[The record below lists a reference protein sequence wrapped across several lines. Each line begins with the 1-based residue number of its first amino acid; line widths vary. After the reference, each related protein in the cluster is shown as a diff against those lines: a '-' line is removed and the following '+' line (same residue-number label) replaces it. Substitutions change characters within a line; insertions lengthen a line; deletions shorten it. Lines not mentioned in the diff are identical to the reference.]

1 MSDDPAVPFKVLAQY
16 PYQSE
21 YEDDLHFNKG
31 QIITVTNVEDEEW
44 YFGQYED
51 PDNAGSVLEGIFP
64 KNFVSIYKPEPEP
77 EPEPELQPEPLEQ
90 AQTIPSAETGRNSR
104 LPGKLKQTIV
114 EDDFV
119 PLPGQK
125 TFTVAEPKPSL
136 TSPTATTATTTTIT
150 ELPGVTQP
158 VLTADTRV
166 EEEEIPKMSLKERI
180 ARLQEQQRIQAE
192 KDREI
197 MEAAT
202 ATTANVSTGN
212 HQEQGAVEGVSEMSD
227 HANETDLGAA
237 AMSLGSGGTEG
248 QQGEADGVEVSSGI
262 ATAANDAGTGVGDED
277 ESDEIDPE
285 EARRAALRERMAR
298 LAGAGRMGG
307 PAGFNP
313 FAPMG
318 SAIPTKPKQQ
328 SQPQAYPVDRRSS
341 VVEADDDDRLKNMP
355 QAVPIMPFADPRAL
369 SFLQKRTSA
378 EESEQEPEQEARETE
393 ETEEMESPGIQQQQS
408 PPQARETSPGL
419 PSAVQVPPMPPIP
432 VSTEADAT
440 SLPSAPAPPAS
451 SGVESEL
458 SPRETS
464 PASHAVAAIPAS
476 PPPAAQEDLRPE
488 LSRSSSSSSSGS
500 FTSAQVNTSS
510 SPHYAKA
517 APPPPPPSHVGD
529 MPPIPP
535 IPTVPQPGQ
544 MKQISPPP
552 IPGSPQEAA
561 PPHLPPAK
569 AHPPPPPVPS
579 MPPIPG
585 TRTTEHRTRES
596 RMSRSSLP
604 PLPDELYS
612 PEFSEPQPEEAT
624 SKPKAKMTSPPPPPP
639 VPMANAPSAPGSVPP
654 VPGPLPTSISVPPPP
669 PVPVP
674 VPAPISPV
682 ESSSATPPEPQLRK
696 GTINRTRSI
705 RRTTTLNELEASCLS
720 TKVAFN
726 PNDTWFLTASA
737 PPEILDLNVKY
748 HVDIRDTTI
757 KLRDQTHWI
766 FRTFYFIFET
776 YSQLVLA
783 VTFNSEKPHET
794 ATLVTQNYI
803 PPPTQLLQPSNSS
816 VPDVFNKAIIKACQD
831 LAGNDSVSS
840 QFVYDIVNGLGSD
853 VLPPIGH
860 RTYGAVIYTYKAGDA
875 LDTRALGAMRAGDI
889 IVIRKAKFD
898 THKGTV
904 SVGDGSDPYVAVITS
919 FDFEKNKIRVIEEYN
934 KALVQASYKI
944 GKMVSG
950 KLKVFRVLS
959 RKYMGW

>member
-1 MSDDPAVPFKVLAQY
+1 MSNDPAVPFKVLAQY

-31 QIITVTNVEDEEW
+31 QVITVTNIEDEEW

-51 PDNAGSVLEGIFP
+51 PDNLGTVLEGIFP
-64 KNFVSIYKPEPEP
+64 KNFVSIYKDEPVP
-77 EPEPELQPEPLEQ
+77 VPVPEPLEQ
-90 AQTIPSAETGRNSR
+90 AQAQASAASSPVEAGRNSH

-136 TSPTATTATTTTIT
+136 TSPIATTAAP
-150 ELPGVTQP
+150 PGVTQP

-166 EEEEIPKMSLKERI
+166 EEEEMPKMSLKERI
-180 ARLQEQQRIQAE
+180 AMLQEQQRIQAE

-202 ATTANVSTGN
+202 TSAAAADVSTGN
-212 HQEQGAVEGVSEMSD
+212 SQQQGGVESTAEVGD
-227 HANETDLGAA
+227 HANEMNLGGSENRAT
-237 AMSLGSGGTEG
+237 SLASGEIDGQ
-248 QQGEADGVEVSSGI
+248 QQGEADDTEISSGV
-262 ATAANDAGTGVGDED
+262 ATGNDAGIGAGDED
-277 ESDEIDPE
+277 KDDEIDPE

-318 SAIPTKPKQQ
+318 AGVPPKPKQQ
-328 SQPQAYPVDRRSS
+328 SQTQGHPADRKSS
-341 VVEADDDDRLKNMP
+341 IVEADDDERMKNMP

-378 EESEQEPEQEARETE
+378 EESEQELEQEPAEIE
-393 ETEEMESPGIQQQQS
+393 ETKPSGSHQQS

-419 PSAVQVPPMPPIP
+419 PRAVQVPPMPPIP
-432 VSTEADAT
+432 GSAEADAT
-440 SLPSAPAPPAS
+440 PAPSAPAPPTS
-451 SGVESEL
+451 SGAEAEL
-458 SPRETS
+458 SSKETS
-464 PASHAVAAIPAS
+464 PVSHTVATIPTS
-476 PPPAAQEDLRPE
+476 PPPAAQKDLGPG
-488 LSRSSSSSSSGS
+488 LSRSFSSSSSGS
-500 FTSAQVNTSS
+500 FTSAQVGTSS
-510 SPHYAKA
+510 SPQHVKA
-517 APPPPPPSHVGD
+517 APPPPPSPPSQVGV
-529 MPPIPP
+529 MPPMPP

-544 MKQISPPP
+544 VKQTSPPP
-552 IPGSPQEAA
+552 IPGSPLDTTAS
-561 PPHLPPAK
+561 HLPSVK

-585 TRTTEHRTRES
+585 TRTTEHRSRES

-612 PEFSEPQPEEAT
+612 PEFSEPQPEEAISET
-624 SKPKAKMTSPPPPPP
+624 KTTMTSPPPPIPTN
-639 VPMANAPSAPGSVPP
+639 NAPLAPESVPP

-669 PVPVP
+669 PAPVP
-674 VPAPISPV
+674 VSPV
-682 ESSSATPPEPQLRK
+682 EPSSATPPEPQLRK
-696 GTINRTRSI
+696 GTVNRTRSI

-720 TKVAFN
+720 TKVVFN
-726 PNDTWFLTASA
+726 PRDTWFLTTSA
-737 PPEILDLNVKY
+737 PPEILSLNVKY
-748 HVDIRDTTI
+748 RVDKRDTNI
-757 KLRDQTHWI
+757 KLRDGTHWV
-766 FRTFYFIFET
+766 FREFYFIFET
-776 YSQLVLA
+776 YSQLVLV
-783 VTFNSEKPHET
+783 VTFNFEKPHET

-803 PPPTQLLQPSNSS
+803 PPPTKLLQPSNSS

-831 LAGNDSVSS
+831 LAGKDSVGSG
-840 QFVYDIVNGLGSD
+840 FVYDIVNGLGDD

-860 RTYGAVIYTYKAGDA
+860 RTYGAVIYTYKAGDT
-875 LDTRALGAMRAGDI
+875 LDTNSLGAMRAGDI

-904 SVGDGSDPYVAVITS
+904 SVGDGSAPYVAVITS

-934 KALVQASYKI
+934 NALVQASYKI